1 MVAAKNSNH
10 PDYIL
15 LGTIGFL
22 LALGIVILA
31 SVSAPYSQ
39 EKFGNT
45 YYFLKRQII
54 FGLIPGLILG
64 YFAFKI
70 RLSLIKKWAP
80 FLLLGNLV
88 LLGMI
93 FIPGI
98 GLKIA
103 GAARWINLGPIS
115 FQPSEFLKLTFVLY
129 LAAWLAS
136 RTPEQQ
142 RKGKKK
148 IYFLRPLSQNKPAAI
163 KNFSQTFAVFLIVFG
178 LISLALIFQPDIST
192 LGIIFLIATLMY
204 FSANTPFLH
213 SVLIILLGAIGLFSL
228 VKLAPYR
235 ASRFLVF
242 FNPEIDP
249 MGIGYQLKQSLIVIG
264 SGGISGA
271 GLGTSIQ
278 KFFPGFLPQPIS
290 DSIFV
295 VFSEEAGFI
304 GGLFLISLFLIF
316 LWQGLKITKGAEDKF
331 CQLVSL
337 GITSWIIIQAFV
349 NIGAMIGVL
358 PLTGIPLPFIS
369 YGGSALVASLIGVGT
384 LLNISKNHQ

>member
-136 RTPEQQ
+136 RTL
-142 RKGKKK
+142 
-148 IYFLRPLSQNKPAAI
+148 FQNKPAAI
-163 KNFSQTFAVFLIVFG
+163 KNFSQTLAVFLIVFG

-192 LGIIFLIATLMY
+192 LGIIFLVATLMY

-213 SVLIILLGAIGLFSL
+213 SVLIILLGTIGLFSL

-249 MGIGYQLKQSLIVIG
+249 MGIGYQVKQSLIVIG

-278 KFFPGFLPQPIS
+278 KFFPGFLPQTIS

-331 CQLVSL
+331 CQLASL

-369 YGGSALVASLIGVGT
+369 YGGSALVASLIGVGI
-384 LLNISKNHQ
+384 LLNISKNA

>member
-1 MVAAKNSNH
+1 MVAAKNSNQ
-10 PDYIL
+10 PFDYIL

-129 LAAWLAS
+129 LAAWLAN
-136 RTPEQQ
+136 RT
-142 RKGKKK
+142 
-148 IYFLRPLSQNKPAAI
+148 LSQNKPAAI
-163 KNFSQTFAVFLIVFG
+163 KNFSQTLAVFLIVFG

-192 LGIIFLIATLMY
+192 LGIIFLIAALMY

-228 VKLAPYR
+228 AKLAPYR
-235 ASRFLVF
+235 ANRFLVF

-295 VFSEEAGFI
+295 VFSEETGFI

-316 LWQGLKITKGAEDKF
+316 LWQGLKITKGAKDKF
-331 CQLVSL
+331 CQLASL

-358 PLTGIPLPFIS
+358 PLVGIPLPFIS
-369 YGGSALVASLIGVGT
+369 YGGSALVASLIGVGI
-384 LLNISKNHQ
+384 LLNISKNA

>member
-103 GAARWINLGPIS
+103 GAARWIDLGPIS

-136 RTPEQQ
+136 RTL
-142 RKGKKK
+142 
-148 IYFLRPLSQNKPAAI
+148 FQNKPAAI
-163 KNFSQTFAVFLIVFG
+163 KNFSQTLAVFLIVFG

-192 LGIIFLIATLMY
+192 LGIIFLVATLMY

-213 SVLIILLGAIGLFSL
+213 SVLIILLGTIGLFSL

-249 MGIGYQLKQSLIVIG
+249 MGIGYQVKQSLIVIG

-278 KFFPGFLPQPIS
+278 KFFPGFLPQTIS

-331 CQLVSL
+331 CQLASL

-369 YGGSALVASLIGVGT
+369 YGGSALVTSLIGVGI
-384 LLNISKNHQ
+384 LLNISKNA